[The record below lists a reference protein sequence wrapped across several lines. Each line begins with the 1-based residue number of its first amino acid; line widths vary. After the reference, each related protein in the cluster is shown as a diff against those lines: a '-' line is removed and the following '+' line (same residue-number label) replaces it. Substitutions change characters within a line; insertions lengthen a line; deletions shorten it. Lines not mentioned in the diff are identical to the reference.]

1 MPLKS
6 LLKSEK
12 DFIAQSGVIMLIL
25 LLAPVFFNKD
35 FAVSTLCLSVIWA
48 IMGLG
53 WNIIG
58 GYAGQVSNGHAMYFA
73 VGAYVGALGLEWFAL
88 SPWITMWFGVVLC
101 MGVAFIIGYPL
112 LRLRGHYFAIATMAI
127 VECVR
132 IIFTNW
138 NLIGGATG
146 ISFYQKKLPSL
157 YTLQF
162 ANRVPF
168 YYICLAFMLA
178 FIIFSRF
185 MEKSKFGYYCRAIKA
200 NQDSAESA
208 GVNSTYYKRWAYMI
222 SAGIVSIGGALYAQY
237 IQYIDPASLLPLSNS
252 MLIVLVV
259 VMGGIGTIWGPVLGA
274 FIMTF
279 INQYARALFNQ
290 LSGLNL
296 FIYGVLVIFI
306 VLFLPKGII
315 SLFTKENMTALWNK
329 LSPKKQS
336 PKEGA

>member
-1 MPLKS
+1 MTKKS
-6 LLKSEK
+6 FLGSERG
-12 DFIAQSGVIMLIL
+12 FVGQSAAIMVVL
-25 LLAPVFFNKD
+25 LLLPVFFHKE
-35 FAVSTLCLSVIWA
+35 FTVATLCLSVIWA

-53 WNIIG
+53 WNVIG
-58 GYAGQVSNGHAMYFA
+58 GYAGQVSNGHAMFFA
-73 VGAYVGALGLEWFAL
+73 IGAYVGALGLKWYGL
-88 SPWITMWFGVVLC
+88 SPWITMWIGVVLC
-101 MGVAFIIGYPL
+101 MALAFVIGYPL

-138 NLIGGATG
+138 NFIGGATG
-146 ISFYQKKLPSL
+146 VSFYDKQHASL
-157 YTLQF
+157 YSLQF
-162 ANRVPF
+162 ANRIPF
-168 YYICLAFMLA
+168 YYICLGFMLA
-178 FIIFSRF
+178 FIILSRV

-200 NQDSAESA
+200 NQESAESA
-208 GVNSTYYKRWAYMI
+208 GVNSTFYKRCAYMI
-222 SAGIVSIGGALYAQY
+222 SAGIVAVGGALYAQY

-296 FIYGVLVIFI
+296 FIYGLLVIVI

-315 SLFTKENMTALWNK
+315 SLFTREKLERYRAK
-329 LSPKKQS
+329 LSGGKTKAR
-336 PKEGA
+336 GRG

>member
-1 MPLKS
+1 MAVKL
-6 LLKSEK
+6 LLKSQK
-12 DFIAQSGVIMLIL
+12 GFIRESSVIMLIL
-25 LLAPVFFNKD
+25 ILAPLFWHSEFM
-35 FAVSTLCLSVIWA
+35 VSTLCLSVIWA

-53 WNIIG
+53 WNVIG

-73 VGAYVGALGLEWFAL
+73 VGAYVGALGLKWYKAT
-88 SPWITMWFGVVLC
+88 PWLTMWLAVLLC
-101 MGVAFIIGYPL
+101 MALALVIGYPL

-132 IIFTNW
+132 IIFINW
-138 NLIGGATG
+138 NFIGGATG
-146 ISFYQKKLPSL
+146 VSFDDRSLPSL

-162 ANRVPF
+162 QNRIPF

-178 FIIFSRF
+178 FIILSRV
-185 MEKSKFGYYCRAIKA
+185 MELSKFGYYCRAIKA

-208 GVNSTYYKRWAYMI
+208 GIDSALYKRWAYMI
-222 SAGIVSIGGALYAQY
+222 SAGIVAIGGVLYGQY

-296 FIYGVLVIFI
+296 FIYGILVIFI
-306 VLFLPKGII
+306 VLFLPKGIV
-315 SLFTKENMTALWNK
+315 SLFTEEK
-329 LSPKKQS
+329 LAAYKKKLFSRKVLQ
-336 PKEGA
+336 KEGT

>member
-1 MPLKS
+1 MKIKS

-12 DFIAQSGVIMLIL
+12 SFIRQSAIIMVILM
-25 LLAPVFFNKD
+25 LAPIFLNKE
-35 FAVSTLCLSVIWA
+35 FAIATLCLSVIWA

-53 WNIIG
+53 WNVVG
-58 GYAGQVSNGHAMYFA
+58 GYAGQVSNGHAMFFA
-73 VGAYVGALGLEWFAL
+73 IGAYVGALSLKWFQI
-88 SPWITMWFGVVLC
+88 SPWISMWIGAALC
-101 MGVAFIIGYPL
+101 MGIAFVIGYPL

-138 NLIGGATG
+138 NFIGGATG
-146 ISFYQKKLPSL
+146 VSFYEKNMNPL

-162 ANRVPF
+162 TNRVPF
-168 YYICLAFMLA
+168 YYICLGFMLL
-178 FIIFSRF
+178 FIILSRV

-208 GVNSTYYKRWAYMI
+208 GVNSALYKRWAYMI
-222 SAGIVSIGGALYAQY
+222 SAGVVAIGGALYAQY
-237 IQYIDPASLLPLSNS
+237 IQYIDPLSLLPLSNS
-252 MLIVLVV
+252 MLIVLIV

-296 FIYGVLVIFI
+296 FIYGVLVILI
-306 VLFLPKGII
+306 VLFLPKGLI
-315 SLFTKENMTALWNK
+315 SLFSKEKLETYKARLGGKKTKA
-329 LSPKKQS
+329 
-336 PKEGA
+336 KEGN